1 MFRSTSFPF
10 QEFLV
15 PHLHQTSSQT
25 QTLLVFSPATNS
37 WRQGSALLQLYW
49 RVMRP
54 DGGGWGCALSVCFSE
69 LSLSSLERV
78 FPSPLETVTAVWN
91 NLPPQ
96 DLKRDKTGSICHV
109 THCRFRDWLQEALHG
124 DKPRIRDTAF
134 YIGEDF
140 LLHHSTVRSKLS
152 TFTEEGLKYIFPEVQ
167 RSKDRNILQSKCG
180 LVNSSQPK
188 WG

>member
-1 MFRSTSFPF
+1 MLRSTSFPF

-109 THCRFRDWLQEALHG
+109 THCRFWDWLQEALHG
-124 DKPRIRDTAF
+124 TSLGSETQPFIQVRIFCWIAQQLDQNCLF
-134 YIGEDF
+134 SHKKE
-140 LLHHSTVRSKLS
+140 
-152 TFTEEGLKYIFPEVQ
+152 
-167 RSKDRNILQSKCG
+167 
-180 LVNSSQPK
+180 
-188 WG
+188 